1 MFGIPRMPPH
11 DKTPKC
17 IEEKMARIG
26 AGGAPRVLDLFSGCG
41 GMSLGFV
48 AAGFESLGGVELDP
62 AAAATYAL
70 NFHPEARALHDESRD
85 ITATEPTALLR
96 RLGHHEPRA
105 AVDVIVGGP
114 PCPTFTRVGRA
125 KLREVNAHPHAHL
138 LDPRSELFRDYLRFV
153 EALEPLAVV
162 MENVP
167 DFLNFG
173 GRNVAEEVV
182 EALASMRY
190 DAWYTTLNAAH
201 YGAPQYRERFV
212 LVALRRE
219 VVPDSSFLFPAPSR
233 QCQAPSGYHHARGV
247 SLRLLDQLAQR
258 ATSSYRPAPP
268 AAPDARLAVTVAE
281 AIGDLP
287 VLNGLA
293 AQPLRSR
300 GAQNLA
306 ARARYRER
314 VPSEYGQQMR
324 EWRGFEC
331 GTEVTAHCIRA
342 HGIRD
347 TRLFAA
353 MRGGDDYP
361 VAARIARELWARECS
376 ERGVDPDD
384 PRLVEARATFVPP
397 YDDSKFPNKWR
408 KLAWDEPS
416 RTLMAHLGKDT
427 YSHIH
432 PDSDQARTISVR
444 EAARLQ
450 SFPDGF
456 QFCGSMNAAFRQIG
470 NAVPP
475 LLAKALAEAVGG
487 ALGAQD
493 ARLGGGGT
501 DARAAK

>member
-1 MFGIPRMPPH
+1 MDAGHMTR
-11 DKTPKC
+11 DYV
-17 IEEKMARIG
+17 EEKLARIG
-26 AGGAPRVLDLFSGCG
+26 GGGTPRVLDLFSGCG
-41 GMSLGFV
+41 GVSLGFV

-70 NFHPEARALHDESRD
+70 NFHPDARALHAVSRD
-85 ITATEPTALLR
+85 ITVTDPAELLR
-96 RLGHHEPRA
+96 RLGHDEPKG

-125 KLREVNAHPHAHL
+125 KLREVHEHPQAHL

-153 EALEPLAVV
+153 KALAPLAVV

-182 EALASMRY
+182 EALGSMNY
-190 DAWYTTLNAAH
+190 DAWYTTLNAAN
-201 YGAPQYRERFV
+201 YGVPQYRERFV

-219 VVPDSSFLFPAPSR
+219 AVPDSKFAFPVPSR
-233 QCQAPSGYHHARGV
+233 QCEAPPGYRHARGV
-247 SLRLLDQLAQR
+247 SLRLLDALTER

-268 AAPDARLAVTVAE
+268 ARPEAARAVTVAQ

-287 VLNGLA
+287 PLKGLA
-293 AQPLRSR
+293 TQPLRSR
-300 GAQNLA
+300 A
-306 ARARYRER
+306 APSLGQRARYPDG
-314 VPSEYGQQMR
+314 VPSEYGRRMR
-324 EWRGFEC
+324 EWPGFDPEK
-331 GTEVTAHCIRA
+331 GVTAHCIRA

-361 VAARIARELWARECS
+361 VAARIARELWEGECRS
-376 ERGVDPDD
+376 RGWNPDD
-384 PRLVEARATFVPP
+384 PALADARATFVPP

-408 KLAWDEPS
+408 KLADEEPS

-432 PDSDQARTISVR
+432 PDSAQARTISVR

-475 LLAKALAEAVGG
+475 LLAKALAEAVRG
-487 ALGAQD
+487 ALGASEQ
-493 ARLGGGGT
+493 ASAEECGEG
-501 DARAAK
+501 RAAK